1 MWHLVS
7 RSLCDIGHLS
17 LCLYCF
23 AFLSPHPATSISSP
37 MVPLVLLKHTKQY
50 FISEI
55 FTGHCLCFPNARITA
70 SRHYAWLLS
79 LSFNGLTF
87 KIYIWCKSKVT
98 LADSYLL
105 SCQLFTA
112 RGWKECSILR
122 RNNVWN
128 NLCCALV
135 FSRKKK
141 KRPQCQP
148 KFSNPRYVKTFGL
161 PQCGTHTDETPSV
174 LCSFSEPEGISSL
187 WVPWCLHG

>member
-1 MWHLVS
+1 MDFNRTPVGSARLTWTRLCYSSDPNPLLNFHIMWHLVS

-87 KIYIWCKSKVT
+87 KICIWCKSKVT

-141 KRPQCQP
+141 K
-148 KFSNPRYVKTFGL
+148 KTTM
-161 PQCGTHTDETPSV
+161 PTQV
-174 LCSFSEPEGISSL
+174 
-187 WVPWCLHG
+187 